1 MTRDL
6 KSMLKRQ
13 AQSFE
18 MRIAKIDERIEKRV
32 AGLNAEKEALTEV
45 LLSIKAK
52 IAELGDAGA

>member
-1 MTRDL
+1 
-6 KSMLKRQ
+6 MLKRQ

>member
-6 KSMLKRQ
+6 KSMFKRQ
-13 AQSFE
+13 EKQFE
-18 MRIAKIDERIEKRV
+18 DRIAKIDGRIEKRV

-45 LLSIKAK
+45 LSSIKAK